1 MRGPLMRRWTEE
13 QHKEILEHYNADED
27 AAFAYNGYNRGRVS
41 RQLVRYWRSIF
52 VENNG
57 NLACTDNKLK
67 QDRVLITPQPDDD
80 FGSTEFIPKCAESI
94 LFIPDLHAPYQHQD
108 TLQFLMAVKQA
119 FTPDLSVC
127 AGDELDYHA
136 LSFHDSD
143 PNLDSAG
150 AELEKGKVFLQSLHD
165 VFPQLLLCHSNH
177 GSMVFRRAKAH
188 GIPVQMI
195 KKYRD
200 VIFPKHGAPE
210 WSWAYGWRID
220 TPLGPVLF
228 KHQATNVLTEAAHN
242 ACNLVVGHNHGNFE
256 ISYSASS
263 AHLYYGVVG
272 GCLIDKDSLAFAY
285 GKHTVRKPII
295 GCTMILRGRPVLIPM
310 IMNTEGRWIG
320 SL

>member
-13 QHKEILEHYNADED
+13 QHRAILEHHNADED

-52 VENNG
+52 IENNG
-57 NLACTDNKLK
+57 NLAGTDNKLK
-67 QDRVLITPQPDDD
+67 QARVLIAPQPDDD
-80 FGSTEFIPKCAESI
+80 FGSTDFIPKCAESI
-94 LFIPDLHAPYQHQD
+94 LFIPDLHAPYQHRD
-108 TLQFLMAVKQA
+108 TLRFLMAVKQA
-119 FTPDLSVC
+119 FKPDLSVC

-150 AELEKGKVFLQSLHD
+150 AELERGKVFLQSLHD

-200 VIFPKHGAPE
+200 VIFPQHGAPE

-220 TPLGPVLF
+220 TPLGPVMF

-242 ACNLVVGHNHGNFE
+242 ACNLAVGHNHGNFE

>member
-1 MRGPLMRRWTEE
+1 MRRWTEE
-13 QHKEILEHYNADED
+13 QHKAILEHYNTDED

-57 NLACTDNKLK
+57 NLAGTDNKLK

-80 FGSTEFIPKCAESI
+80 FGSTDFIPKCAESI
-94 LFIPDLHAPYQHQD
+94 LFIPDLHAPYQHRD
-108 TLQFLMAVKQA
+108 TLRFLMAVKQA
-119 FTPDLSVC
+119 FKPDLSVC

-150 AELEKGKVFLQSLHD
+150 TELEKGKVFLQSLHD

-200 VIFPKHGAPE
+200 VIFPQHGAPE

-220 TPLGPVLF
+220 TPLGPVMF

-272 GCLIDKDSLAFAY
+272 GCLIDKDSLAI
-285 GKHTVRKPII
+285 KEVITHQNDTTSR
-295 GCTMILRGRPVLIPM
+295 R
-310 IMNTEGRWIG
+310 
-320 SL
+320 